1 MALAE
6 RRLNRLRKTARMASI
21 WPTVEAERRALADDL
36 EALND
41 QQWSTPSMCDGWSV
55 RDVLAHM
62 TGTAKITTA
71 SFFPK
76 LIGAGFS
83 FDKLQ
88 NKDMARERGSSPAE
102 TLASFRSIVSST
114 KHPPGP
120 TVTWLGETIV
130 HAEDIRRPLGI
141 AHDYPVDACVQVA
154 DSYKRSNLVMGSKKR
169 IEGVTLKATDTSWTH
184 GTGPEASG
192 PMTSLLLVIA
202 GRMSALTDLSGDG
215 VAVLSSRS

>member
-1 MALAE
+1 M
-6 RRLNRLRKTARMASI
+6 SI
-21 WPTVEAERRALADDL
+21 WPTVAAERGALADDL
-36 EALND
+36 RSLTEE
-41 QQWSTPSMCDGWSV
+41 QWSTPSLCDGWTV

-88 NKDMARERGSSPAE
+88 SKDIARERGASPSE
-102 TLASFRSIVSST
+102 TLASFTSIVSST

-130 HAEDIRRPLGI
+130 HGEDIRRPLGI

-154 DSYKRSNLVMGSKKR
+154 DSYKRSNLVMGSKRR
-169 IEGVTLKATDTSWTH
+169 IDGVTLEATDASWSH
-184 GTGPEASG
+184 GSG
-192 PMTSLLLVIA
+192 PVVRGPMQSLLLVIA
-202 GRMSALTDLSGDG
+202 GRMQLLADLSGEG